1 MPISQH
7 LGRVVVY
14 VLPLAFVVISWL
26 ASAGFPYYL
35 DSNESFLSY
44 LHARNLEIWDPWEYA
59 WLTAEAT
66 DPRRPA
72 SENFYSH
79 NPNGPRFV
87 HYVLLQAGVRE
98 LPAHVLII
106 SVVATS
112 LTAALLWRLFGQPS
126 LLVVPLAIVL
136 DYAGFLAW
144 TVNTYRAW
152 TFVLFFG
159 LILAVVKR
167 HVLWTGALM
176 FLLFQIEYGLAF
188 FVGVTTGLM
197 ALLTHR
203 KQAWPLIV
211 ASALGAALS
220 LGVFALQVLAF
231 YGWDGFLHELAATYQ
246 RRGTVGESSGVLRY
260 LYQAW
265 HGPLLLLNMV
275 ARDTHNLPVFVMV
288 LWGVL
293 SSCLALRR
301 ASPSDAHRL
310 LATLTVSVAGATVA
324 TSTILYG
331 YFVDGFVVSLLPLAT
346 FLVAPALG
354 VVALEL
360 RAILGRL
367 VTWRYL
373 GALIAAV
380 VLAPLVAGS
389 ISHFRPPVAVELFNL
404 LQTEYRGRT
413 IVGPNLGP
421 WHANPELAFALAG
434 GRAFWTSDVDATPED
449 VRRFESLREA
459 DGSLTYICLD
469 TVYLRD
475 RSQPGGHNVCDVAVS
490 RMVPRGH
497 QIVAEGTGWAIMRIG
512 REGEVTAR

>member
-66 DPRRPA
+66 DPERPT
-72 SENFYSH
+72 SEHFYTH
-79 NPNGPRFV
+79 QPNAPRFL
-87 HYVLLQAGVRE
+87 HYGLLLLGFRD
-98 LPAHVLII
+98 LPSQVLII
-106 SVVATS
+106 GLVGTGLTS
-112 LTAALLWRLFGQPS
+112 LLLWRLFSNPA
-126 LLVVPLAIVL
+126 LLAVPLAAAL

-144 TVNTYRAW
+144 TVNTYRIW
-152 TFVLFFG
+152 MFVLFFG
-159 LILAVVKR
+159 MILAVQRRRPVWLGILSFF
-167 HVLWTGALM
+167 VVQLDFGIAV
-176 FLLFQIEYGLAF
+176 
-188 FVGVTTGLM
+188 FVGVSAIVF
-197 ALLTHR
+197 ALLMHGWGAR
-203 KQAWPLIV
+203 RFILAAGV
-211 ASALGAALS
+211 GAAIS
-220 LGVFALQVLAF
+220 LILFGLQVLAF
-231 YGWDGFLHELAATYQ
+231 YGWDGFLHELAVTYT
-246 RRGTVGESSGVLRY
+246 RRGTIGETRGLARY
-260 LYQAW
+260 ALQAW

-275 ARDTHNLPVFVMV
+275 AHDTHNVVVMLMM

-293 SSCLALRR
+293 SSAFALRR
-301 ASPSDAHRL
+301 GSLSEPHRFLAYLTLSVTVGIVAAS
-310 LATLTVSVAGATVA
+310 TV
-324 TSTILYG
+324 LYG
-331 YFVDGFVVSLLPLAT
+331 YFVDGFVVSNLPLASFLIAPSLGIVAFEVHRIVSARWSSPHVRMLSAVVVLLPLMVASAT
-346 FLVAPALG
+346 Q
-354 VVALEL
+354 
-360 RAILGRL
+360 
-367 VTWRYL
+367 
-373 GALIAAV
+373 
-380 VLAPLVAGS
+380 
-389 ISHFRPPVAVELFNL
+389 FRPPVAVELFNL